1 MTNQATSPR
10 AVAEVTT
17 DSLESAIASAGQ
29 RGRGASADL
38 TPILIRYWH
47 EFPRNDVAQRRR
59 WLDSIR
65 ARVRTGETTT
75 RAFLPLALGDIDEG
89 IVFAA
94 VAEFVGA
101 HPVSIERR
109 QAAIDEATG
118 WVRRS
123 LALNRGAVFAALL
136 GCGDVVIN
144 DALGGLRLILTHPE
158 IEVVCRRAADRPM
171 RATREFLAEW
181 LQLLDACENPDSMA
195 RELVARAL
203 AGLSA

>member
-1 MTNQATSPR
+1 
-10 AVAEVTT
+10 
-17 DSLESAIASAGQ
+17 
-29 RGRGASADL
+29 
-38 TPILIRYWH
+38 
-47 EFPRNDVAQRRR
+47 
-59 WLDSIR
+59 
-65 ARVRTGETTT
+65 
-75 RAFLPLALGDIDEG
+75 
-89 IVFAA
+89 
-94 VAEFVGA
+94 
-101 HPVSIERR
+101 VSIERR

-158 IEVVCRRAADRPM
+158 IEVVCRRAADRSM